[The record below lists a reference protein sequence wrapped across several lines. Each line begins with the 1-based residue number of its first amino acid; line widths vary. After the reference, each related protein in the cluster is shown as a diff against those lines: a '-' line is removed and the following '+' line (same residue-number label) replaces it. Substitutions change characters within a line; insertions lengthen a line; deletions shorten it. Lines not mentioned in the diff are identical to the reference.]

1 MKWGIL
7 MFFVAIVYAVL
18 QLGINGIIIYKA
30 TNGSLSLYFAL
41 GFLLLT
47 FVYLGIRA
55 VIMRQVRLK
64 SKDYLFYACIDIN
77 FKKWL
82 RTKFDFDSHGWK

>member
-1 MKWGIL
+1 MGIL

-18 QLGINGIIIYKA
+18 QLGINGIIYKA
-30 TNGSLSLYFAL
+30 TNGSLSLYFAFR
-41 GFLLLT
+41 FLLLMT

-64 SKDYLFYACIDIN
+64 S
-77 FKKWL
+77 
-82 RTKFDFDSHGWK
+82 R

>member
-7 MFFVAIVYAVL
+7 MFLL
-18 QLGINGIIIYKA
+18 QLFMRYSVRNGIIYKA

-41 GFLLLT
+41 VFLLVMT

-55 VIMRQVRLK
+55 VMRQVRLK
-64 SKDYLFYACIDIN
+64 S
-77 FKKWL
+77 
-82 RTKFDFDSHGWK
+82 R

>member
-1 MKWGIL
+1 MKWV
-7 MFFVAIVYAVL
+7 FSCFVCIVYAVL

-41 GFLLLT
+41 GFLLLMT

-64 SKDYLFYACIDIN
+64 VGKDYLFYIASILI
-77 FKKWL
+77 KKWL
-82 RTKFDFDSHGWK
+82 RTKFGFDSHGWK

>member
-82 RTKFDFDSHGWK
+82 RTKFGFDSHGWK

>member
-41 GFLLLT
+41 GFLLLMT
-47 FVYLGIRA
+47 FVYLGIRE
-55 VIMRQVRLK
+55 
-64 SKDYLFYACIDIN
+64 
-77 FKKWL
+77 
-82 RTKFDFDSHGWK
+82 